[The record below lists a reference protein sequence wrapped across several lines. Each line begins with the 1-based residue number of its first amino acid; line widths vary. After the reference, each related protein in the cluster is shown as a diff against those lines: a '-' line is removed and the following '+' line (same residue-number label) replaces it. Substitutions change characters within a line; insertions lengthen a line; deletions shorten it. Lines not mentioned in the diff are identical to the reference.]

1 MESVYDTKLTS
12 KEKIIDELQARI
24 AELTKGKQEKEIS
37 DDRLIQT
44 KNAEIGEL
52 QAEISQRNTA
62 ITNLNVERGK
72 AQKQIEQ
79 FEQDLEEQKLKAKTY
94 GEKAQTL
101 ERDIQKLK
109 EENIELKVLN
119 QKNKS
124 QLE

>member
-1 MESVYDTKLTS
+1 M
-12 KEKIIDELQARI
+12 
-24 AELTKGKQEKEIS
+24 
-37 DDRLIQT
+37 
-44 KNAEIGEL
+44 
-52 QAEISQRNTA
+52 
-62 ITNLNVERGK
+62 ERGK

-124 QLE
+124 